1 MNYLDTLPDEII
13 EKIYFEIHKTFMR
26 ELMKDIEF
34 NHWFLFEYYTVSGYL
49 KRDNT

>member
-26 ELMKDIEF
+26 ELIKDIEF
-34 NHWFLFEYYTVSGYL
+34 IQWVMSGPCTYTA
-49 KRDNT
+49 